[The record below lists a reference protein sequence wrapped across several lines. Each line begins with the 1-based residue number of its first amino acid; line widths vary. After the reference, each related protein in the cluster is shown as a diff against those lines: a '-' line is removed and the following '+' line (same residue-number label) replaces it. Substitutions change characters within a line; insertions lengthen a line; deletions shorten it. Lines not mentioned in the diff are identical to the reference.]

1 MIEDILAAIP
11 LGFVLSF
18 MIGPVFFILLETSI
32 TKGFRA
38 ALVFNSG
45 VVLGD
50 VVFILIAFFSSFRL
64 IQSIKDEPALFIFGG
79 VLMFT
84 YGIISFLKVKKS
96 TKLSTDET
104 IAMIKKKDYRNLFIK
119 GFVLNFINIGVL
131 GFWLA
136 LLITAGPKL
145 DMNTHRII
153 VFFST
158 ILISYFIIDLG
169 KILIAKK
176 LRVYL
181 NPNNILKIKKIISI
195 ILMVSGLLL
204 TLQSWFP
211 KNQDLYDSL
220 NSVEK
225 LK

>member
-1 MIEDILAAIP
+1 
-11 LGFVLSF
+11 
-18 MIGPVFFILLETSI
+18 
-32 TKGFRA
+32 
-38 ALVFNSG
+38 
-45 VVLGD
+45 
-50 VVFILIAFFSSFRL
+50 
-64 IQSIKDEPALFIFGG
+64 
-79 VLMFT
+79 
-84 YGIISFLKVKKS
+84 
-96 TKLSTDET
+96 
-104 IAMIKKKDYRNLFIK
+104 MIKKKDYRNLFIK

-131 GFWLA
+131 GFWLS
-136 LLITAGPKL
+136 LLITIGPKL